1 MPVYLRHA
9 GISVTRKPRTA
20 KPAPRRAAKELLHG
34 INSVEQALRARKRR
48 THKLYLKEG
57 TPSNRLGNLRS
68 LAEGRNVPLAGLP
81 GDELEQLCGSPN
93 HQGAV
98 LECGPLPVET
108 EAEALVRARRPGG
121 LLLALDQ
128 VSDPQN
134 LGAAARNGAAFGVDG
149 LAIPRHESAPLSA
162 AASRASA
169 GRLEH
174 LPVFDVGNMAR
185 FLENCRKAGIWIA
198 GADQEGDTALPEFDP
213 AWPLVVVM
221 GSEQKGLRPLVRSRC
236 DYVVTIPSPG
246 GGSLNVAAA
255 TAIVLYHVSG
265 RRP

>member
-1 MPVYLRHA
+1 M
-9 GISVTRKPRTA
+9 TRKSRTA
-20 KPAPRRAAKELLHG
+20 KPASRRAANELLHG
-34 INSVEQALRARKRR
+34 INCVEQALRAGKRR
-48 THKLYLKEG
+48 TFKLYLREG
-57 TPSNRLGNLRS
+57 APSNRLENLRS
-68 LAEGRNVPLAGLP
+68 LAEGRNLPLVGLP
-81 GDELEQLCGSPN
+81 GDELERLCGSPN

-98 LECGPLPVET
+98 LECGALPLQN
-108 EAEALVRARRPGG
+108 EAAALKRAGRPAG

-134 LGAAARNGAAFGVDG
+134 LGAAARNGAAFAVDG

-169 GRLEH
+169 GWLEH

-198 GADQEGDTALPEFDP
+198 GADEEGDIALPEFDP

-221 GSEQKGLRPLVRSRC
+221 GSERKGLRPLVRSRC
-236 DYVVTIPSPG
+236 DYVVAIPSPG
-246 GGSLNVAAA
+246 GAGLNVAAA

-265 RRP
+265 KRP